1 METEIRERKRRERE
15 RERERE
21 RLENTNERE
30 ILCLSE
36 IISKFLFMISLAV
49 TSETFCHFWQKE
61 SKLWSEELQS
71 LERRRE
77 VMYGLHVC
85 IHYFTIMPLLLTVT
99 ISKTLRQFSLFK
111 GHIRYSA
118 SDLVG
123 SGGSDFANGSNLP
136 YSIFFINIVTPIG
149 CNVFYLYPLCTIC
162 SPFFFDN

>member
-85 IHYFTIMPLLLTVT
+85 IHYFTLMLLLLTVT

-136 YSIFFINIVTPIG
+136 YSIFWLI
-149 CNVFYLYPLCTIC
+149 
-162 SPFFFDN
+162 